1 MPTHRD
7 VDQTI
12 AFGQEC
18 ELVAVAVRDDGS
30 DPGVARLIIL
40 FKVLLVEV
48 VEGPIVPAELDWLL
62 IWIVEL
68 EFIFRCIV
76 CILVGLGFGFACVEG
91 CKDW

>member
-1 MPTHRD
+1 MQHLELLFQKAYRLTLLPTHRD

-48 VEGPIVPAELDWLL
+48 VE
-62 IWIVEL
+62 
-68 EFIFRCIV
+68 
-76 CILVGLGFGFACVEG
+76 
-91 CKDW
+91 